1 MGVLEKPERN
11 HTVEEL
17 SEREH
22 YRNLIQQSVEAIY
35 MFDPETGR
43 LLDMNN
49 AFLEFLGYTAEEAST
64 LTVYDF
70 VADKRENIDAY
81 IDHVLLSGATTIGER
96 LWLRKDKTLM
106 NVQVTANKIF
116 HEGKNICFV
125 VARDITEQ
133 KRAEAALQESEE
145 KLNAML
151 QAISDHMSMIDKD
164 FNILWAN
171 KTVKKLF
178 GDDIIGKRCY
188 EVYHKRNA
196 PCEPY
201 PCHMLK
207 AYQDGKI
214 HENDTQLIDKDGKI
228 LYFHCTANVALRD
241 KRGKPAAVLE
251 VSRNITEQKK
261 AEIEL
266 HAAKER
272 LQILSK
278 RLLEILENERRCIAR
293 ELHDDIGAEL
303 TLMKLNLQ
311 NMYLSNSQISRNY
324 IKDNIAIVDRLFQR
338 IHDLS
343 FSLRPTILDDLGLI
357 PALRWYTDRLAQSA
371 KSNIRFIVDLL
382 DHAVPAERETVC
394 FRVAQEALTNIVR
407 HAKAQLVTVELM
419 QEKEQLKLTIR
430 DDGIGFDVESSQNR
444 TARGESFGLLGMQER
459 VILAGGTIE
468 IESMPAKGTEVRVCF
483 PLK

>member
-1 MGVLEKPERN
+1 MGVSEKPERN

-64 LTVYDF
+64 LTVYNF

-81 IDHVLLSGATTIGER
+81 IEHVLLSGATTIGER

-106 NVQVTANKIF
+106 NDQVTANKIF

-133 KRAEAALQESEE
+133 QRAEAALQESEE

-188 EVYHKRNA
+188 EVFHKRNA

-207 AYQDGKI
+207 AYQD
-214 HENDTQLIDKDGKI
+214 
-228 LYFHCTANVALRD
+228 
-241 KRGKPAAVLE
+241 
-251 VSRNITEQKK
+251 
-261 AEIEL
+261 
-266 HAAKER
+266 
-272 LQILSK
+272 
-278 RLLEILENERRCIAR
+278 
-293 ELHDDIGAEL
+293 
-303 TLMKLNLQ
+303 
-311 NMYLSNSQISRNY
+311 
-324 IKDNIAIVDRLFQR
+324 
-338 IHDLS
+338 
-343 FSLRPTILDDLGLI
+343 
-357 PALRWYTDRLAQSA
+357 
-371 KSNIRFIVDLL
+371 
-382 DHAVPAERETVC
+382 
-394 FRVAQEALTNIVR
+394 
-407 HAKAQLVTVELM
+407 
-419 QEKEQLKLTIR
+419 
-430 DDGIGFDVESSQNR
+430 
-444 TARGESFGLLGMQER
+444 
-459 VILAGGTIE
+459 
-468 IESMPAKGTEVRVCF
+468 
-483 PLK
+483 